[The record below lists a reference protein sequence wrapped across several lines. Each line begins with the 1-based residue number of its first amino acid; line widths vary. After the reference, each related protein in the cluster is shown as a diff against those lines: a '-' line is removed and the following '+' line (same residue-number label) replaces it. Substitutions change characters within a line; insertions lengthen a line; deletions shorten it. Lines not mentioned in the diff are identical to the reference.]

1 MVYCKTSLKTKWGY
15 TRSFSNYLFYYK
27 TIFSKGG
34 EGDKIYIYPFPGRK
48 LLTGMPVELGLR

>member
-1 MVYCKTSLKTKWGY
+1 M
-15 TRSFSNYLFYYK
+15 FYYK